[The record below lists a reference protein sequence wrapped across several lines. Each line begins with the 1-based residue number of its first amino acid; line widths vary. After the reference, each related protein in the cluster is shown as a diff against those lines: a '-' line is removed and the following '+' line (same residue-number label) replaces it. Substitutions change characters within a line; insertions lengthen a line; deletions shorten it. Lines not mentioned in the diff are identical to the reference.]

1 MPVFPVSSLDPF
13 ADDFLAAPY
22 LFYAKPGRGRVWLE
36 RYGLW
41 ACARHA
47 EVQAALG
54 DWQTFSSAAGV
65 GIDDFRRTK
74 PWRPP
79 SLILEADPPLHT
91 RSRTVMNRAL
101 SAKPMAGLRA
111 GFKEAAEKLAD
122 DLVARRR
129 VDAIAD
135 IAEAYPLSVFP
146 KAVGLGQEGVE
157 NLLLYGAMAFNAFG
171 PRNAHFEAVM
181 AEAAKVVPWI
191 NAQCAREALSPAGLG
206 AIIWAAVDTGRD
218 HGGGGAAV
226 GALAALGRT
235 RTTIVGIG
243 NALYAFGTNPAQWQ
257 ALREKPALARPAFDE
272 VLRWESPSQTFFRTT
287 TRTVDIGGGEIP
299 QDAKVLL
306 FLGSANRDPRRW
318 DEPERFDVNRRAA
331 GHVAF
336 GVAGAASAAGAQ
348 IADALTHK
356 AVVNHEITLGEEEIA
371 DVSLAT
377 FYVFDKE
384 NAGPSRRSER
394 LACGCWTG
402 TITRQEMMLIPP
414 RFVRSRSSAGTCRST
429 FPKARGNDIVGDLF
443 DSNLEL
449 LSHAAA
455 NMTFVRFEL
464 PVKCGG
470 HAFLRRSYAS
480 FY

>member
-1 MPVFPVSSLDPF
+1 MPACPVSSLDPF

-22 LFYAKPGRGRVWLE
+22 PFYAELREAGPVVWLE

-47 EVQAALG
+47 EVQAALN

-101 SAKPMAGLRA
+101 SAKPMASLRA

-122 DLVARRR
+122 ELAARRR

-157 NLLLYGAMAFNAFG
+157 NLLPYGAMVFNAFG

-181 AEAAKVVPWI
+181 SKAAKVVPWI
-191 NAQCAREALSPAGLG
+191 NAQCAREALSPTGLG
-206 AIIWAAVDTGRD
+206 AIIWAAVDAGEITAGEAPLLVRSLLSAGLD
-218 HGGGGAAV
+218 
-226 GALAALGRT
+226 
-235 RTTIVGIG
+235 TTIVGIG
-243 NALYAFGTNPAQWQ
+243 NALYAFATNPAQWQ
-257 ALREKPALARPAFDE
+257 ALREKPALVRPAFDE
-272 VLRWESPSQTFFRTT
+272 VLRWESPIQTFFRTT
-287 TRTVDIGGGEIP
+287 TCTVDIGGVEIP
-299 QDAKVLL
+299 QDSKVLL
-306 FLGSANRDPRRW
+306 FLASANRDPRRW

-336 GVAGAASAAGAQ
+336 GAGIHLCVGQMLARLEAEMLMTALAGRVER
-348 IADALTHK
+348 ID
-356 AVVNHEITLGEEEIA
+356 VVGESQRKLSN
-371 DVSLAT
+371 SL
-377 FYVFDKE
+377 
-384 NAGPSRRSER
+384 
-394 LACGCWTG
+394 
-402 TITRQEMMLIPP
+402 RQ
-414 RFVRSRSSAGTCRST
+414 F
-429 FPKARGNDIVGDLF
+429 AR
-443 DSNLEL
+443 
-449 LSHAAA
+449 
-455 NMTFVRFEL
+455 L
-464 PVKCGG
+464 PVELVAA
-470 HAFLRRSYAS
+470 H
-480 FY
+480 